1 MRYMPKIVH
10 GFNGEGIEMTSIPNE
25 EWDKRLSEMVGR
37 ALTAKESARADT
49 MASHGWTLTV
59 VADALKGGK

>member
-1 MRYMPKIVH
+1 MENHTKGRAMN
-10 GFNGEGIEMTSIPNE
+10 NGEPIFHNPECDAGGAHE
-25 EWDKRLSEMVGR
+25 
-37 ALTAKESARADT
+37 LTARADT

>member
-10 GFNGEGIEMTSIPNE
+10 GFNGEGIEITSIPSE
-25 EWDKRLSEMVGR
+25 EWGERLAEMVGR
-37 ALTAKESARADT
+37 ALTAEESARADT